1 MDDAA
6 DLTGD
11 LSQYQTNIQVPI
23 IHEQPKTTLDSLNQI
38 RSEFS
43 QKLEEANA
51 KNDNAKK
58 RRYQR
63 QLKQYED
70 AIKATKEGKT
80 FNYGE
85 LVVPPGFSQIPLMR
99 DGRPV
104 VGSNNNS
111 GGRSE
116 PHKSN
121 SSINPVPSAKPTP
134 ARVPP
139 PAPAPASNLNSRDEE
154 EASDDLLRYLENEID
169 DDDLNDIEPDP
180 EEEKYNKL
188 INNAS
193 KHIVPFDN
201 KKNPLPKNVD
211 NFDDDDDFLNSELNN
226 QVTSLKIPQPQQ
238 AKQISP
244 KIIPVLPSIPR
255 QPQQQQQ
262 QQPARNVPGASNSVR
277 RVQNK
282 ELTIILERQ
291 RLFKEAA
298 LKAKQDGNTKVALVY
313 LRHAKGFEQMI
324 IAAENGLPLDMNN
337 VSLLFLIFSA
347 IKILI

>member
-1 MDDAA
+1 MEDAA

-11 LSQYQTNIQVPI
+11 LSQYETNIQVPI

-38 RSEFS
+38 RNEFS
-43 QKLEEANA
+43 QKLEEASA

-63 QLKQYED
+63 QLKQFED

-80 FNYGE
+80 FNYAE
-85 LVVPPGFSQIPLMR
+85 LVVPPGFSQIPLR

-104 VGSNNNS
+104 LGSNNRS
-111 GGRSE
+111 GHTEANR
-116 PHKSN
+116 HA
-121 SSINPVPSAKPTP
+121 PSVNPTP
-134 ARVPP
+134 SVRPLPPIVQTHVPEP
-139 PAPAPASNLNSRDEE
+139 KANLNFRDDD
-154 EASDDLLRYLENEID
+154 EASDDLLRCLENEID
-169 DDDLNDIEPDP
+169 DDDFNDIEPDP

-193 KHIVPFDN
+193 KHIVPFNN
-201 KKNPLPKNVD
+201 KKNPLPKNFD
-211 NFDDDDDFLNSELNN
+211 NIDDDDDLLNSQLDS
-226 QVTSLKIPQPQQ
+226 QVKSLKIPQPAQG
-238 AKQISP
+238 KQVSP
-244 KIIPVLPSIPR
+244 KQIPVLPSIPR

-262 QQPARNVPGASNSVR
+262 PPARNVAAATNSVK

-313 LRHAKGFEQMI
+313 LKHAKGFDQMI

-337 VSLLFLIFSA
+337 VILSLRTLLFR
-347 IKILI
+347 